1 VHRPLADARALAP
14 LDAGTVL
21 TMWSVAPGVMT
32 SIAVAAVLYA
42 RGWRRL
48 RRRGCGRVGWPH
60 LTAFMVGL
68 LSLLVA
74 LAGPLDVLADRS
86 LAFHMAQHLALLAVA
101 PPLLLLGAPLVPMVA
116 GLPGGRART
125 LLGRVAVWLE
135 RRLGRPLVGLF
146 AISVAT
152 WGWHA
157 PQAFELAR
165 RHAAWHAAE
174 HLTFVAA
181 GLLFWWPV
189 VRPWPFAPRPPYWAT
204 VAALLLADVQNTALS
219 ALLVF
224 SGRVY
229 YPSHGTDARALD
241 AQIVAGLLMWVPMSL
256 VYLAP
261 AAVLM
266 VRWLSPRS
274 SAQVGGKR
282 LAAAAS
288 SRKSARVAA
297 RVASAT
303 GSRDAGDSSA
313 SRTAAAFSSPN
324 AATHT
329 SGAPDSAT
337 SVSVSRRGGGFGES
351 VIGSTV
357 RVGSSSARWPGKS
370 EQT

>member
-1 VHRPLADARALAP
+1 VLTAWSLAPAVVAPLAA
-14 LDAGTVL
+14 
-21 TMWSVAPGVMT
+21 S
-32 SIAVAAVLYA
+32 AVVYV
-42 RGWRRL
+42 RGLHRL
-48 RRRGCGRVGWPH
+48 RRRGCERIGWPH
-60 LTAFMVGL
+60 LGAFVGGL
-68 LSLLVA
+68 ATVLVG

-86 LAFHMAQHLALLAVA
+86 LAFHMAQHLVLLAAA

-116 GLPGGRART
+116 GLPAGRARA

-135 RRLGRPLVGLF
+135 RRLCRPLVGAF

-181 GLLFWWPV
+181 GLLFWWPIA
-189 VRPWPFAPRPPYWAT
+189 RPWPFARRIPHWAR

-261 AAVLM
+261 AAVLT
-266 VRWLSPRS
+266 VRWLSPS
-274 SAQVGGKR
+274 SSPQGGGRR
-282 LAAAAS
+282 LAAAES
-288 SRKSARVAA
+288 SRKSARVPARAA
-297 RVASAT
+297 RAT
-303 GSRDAGDSSA
+303 GSRDAGDSIA
-313 SRTAAAFSSPN
+313 SRAAAAFSSPN

-329 SGAPDSAT
+329 SGVRDSAS